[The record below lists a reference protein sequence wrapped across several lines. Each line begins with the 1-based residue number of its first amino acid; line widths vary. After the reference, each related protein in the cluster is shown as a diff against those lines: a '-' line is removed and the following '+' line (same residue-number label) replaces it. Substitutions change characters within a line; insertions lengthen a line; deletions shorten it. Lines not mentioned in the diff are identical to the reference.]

1 MEDIKKTTMNEEREI
16 EENTTDMVDAKV
28 SKELKKELSA
38 VSDKKTL
45 GFLCDQYYQSQDYR
59 ITAEGQAR
67 SLMQGYDET
76 TDQEHPEF
84 IKLQLKNAR
93 LQEALNKKYIDIV
106 TDNIDVCRW
115 MKAIKGIGPIFSGY
129 FYSVFDLKDGMYGSD
144 FVSYAG
150 LNDNNVPWL
159 GSKKA
164 DELMKEAIEYQ
175 ENIFDEIF
183 KYINTSIGDDV
194 ETKKRIKKLKDV
206 AKISENYVPRFPEIE
221 EALGINLDF
230 DLFMMF
236 YDSYIQSLVQPSMAT
251 DLLYGKVSE
260 LTKRKKSLLIKGA
273 TNQHEKKKAKA
284 KVVTVDELK
293 SFVAMPPYNTELKSK
308 LWMLAD
314 VFVRNKGRG
323 SLYGRLY
330 DLRKEYELE
339 RNENGV
345 YADQARNLLETKNY
359 QDKTTIETLESGK
372 LTLGHINLRCKRVV
386 EKVFVSHLFEA
397 MYWEKY
403 HKEAPAPYVIAYKGH
418 HDYIPPEVDYK
429 KYIK

>member
-1 MEDIKKTTMNEEREI
+1 MEDIKKTTMNEEI
-16 EENTTDMVDAKV
+16 EENTTDMVEAKI
-28 SKELKKELSA
+28 SKELKKELQT

-164 DELMKEAIEYQ
+164 DELMKEALNFQEKTFNQIECILK
-175 ENIFDEIF
+175 ESVTDFD
-183 KYINTSIGDDV
+183 
-194 ETKKRIKKLKDV
+194 KKKTILKKMAKD
-206 AKISENYVPRFPEIE
+206 SENYVPNFSEIE
-221 EALGINLDF
+221 KLLGINLTDIYI
-230 DLFMMF
+230 FMMF
-236 YDSYIQSLVQPSMAT
+236 YDSYIQNLVQPNMAT

-273 TNQHEKKKAKA
+273 TNQHEKKKTKA

-339 RNENGV
+339 RNENGI
-345 YADQARNLLETKNY
+345 YADQAKHLLEIKNY
-359 QDKTTIETLESGK
+359 QDKATIETLESGK

-403 HKEAPAPYVIAYKGH
+403 RQEAPAPYVIAYKGH

>member
-1 MEDIKKTTMNEEREI
+1 MEDIKKTMVNEDREI
-16 EENTTDMVDAKV
+16 EENTTDMVEAKI
-28 SKELKKELSA
+28 SKELKKELQK

-76 TDQEHPEF
+76 TDHEHPDF

-164 DELMKEAIEYQ
+164 EEIIKEALTFQEKTF
-175 ENIFDEIF
+175 ENIDYILSKSVTDFDR
-183 KYINTSIGDDV
+183 
-194 ETKKRIKKLKDV
+194 KKFILKKMAKD
-206 AKISENYVPRFPEIE
+206 SENYLPDFSEIE
-221 EALGINLDF
+221 KLLGINLSDI
-230 DLFMMF
+230 DIFMMF
-236 YDSYIQSLVQPSMAT
+236 YDSYIQNLVQPNMAT

-273 TNQHEKKKAKA
+273 TNQHEKKKSKA

-293 SFVAMPPYNTELKSK
+293 SFVAMPPYNMELKSK

-339 RNENGV
+339 RNEQGL
-345 YADQARNLLETKNY
+345 YADQAKHLLETKHY
-359 QDKTTIETLESGK
+359 TDKATIETLKSGK

-403 HKEAPAPYVIAYKGH
+403 HEDAPAPYVIAYKEH
-418 HDYIPPEVDYK
+418 HDYIAPEVDYRN
-429 KYIK
+429 YIK